1 MRPKKAERAPKAPNT
16 KEAALLEEYEAL
28 RADGE
33 MPAEPREVY
42 AAILTVLQLE
52 GMGGEYL
59 ESRGLQAEAAGL
71 YGFRAIPAAEW
82 RELAAVLRDSY
93 LPCELA
99 LAGLWSDKAGRVSLP
114 WGGRAPALVIPY
126 RHKADTIGLRFR
138 NLTPDCPKEKRY
150 WTLAGVTLPLPF
162 NADALEPEGDSGEL
176 HLCEGEL
183 NAYTLREHGLRAIG
197 LPGAGSWRSEWAG
210 MIAGAIGEGRLV
222 TWYDSDTAGQ
232 KGERKLAEN
241 LTEILG
247 RPWLK
252 EHGKRVTLPPGRDA
266 NDLHR
271 DGKLN
276 AEVKR
281 ACWRD

>member
-1 MRPKKAERAPKAPNT
+1 
-16 KEAALLEEYEAL
+16 
-28 RADGE
+28 

-42 AAILTVLQLE
+42 AGILTVLQLE
-52 GMGGEYL
+52 GSGAEYL
-59 ESRGLQAEAAGL
+59 ESRGLQAEAARL
-71 YGFRAIPAAEW
+71 YGFRAIPAGEW
-82 RELAAVLRDSY
+82 RELETILLASY

-126 RHKADTIGLRFR
+126 RHKSETIGLRFR

-150 WTLAGVTLPLPF
+150 WTLAGMTLPLPF

-176 HLCEGEL
+176 HIVEGEL

-232 KGERKLAEN
+232 KGERKLAET
-241 LTEILG
+241 LAKTLG

-252 EHGKRVTLPPGRDA
+252 KHGKRMTLPPGRDS

-271 DGKLN
+271 DGKLD